1 MNILKN
7 AKVIEIIKP
16 KMVPTKNGDMKV
28 SGCVFQE
35 TFTTKEGKEITK
47 DLKVDFWGEKSSFLK
62 DVKLG
67 QVFSEVKV
75 NVKSKKSSDG
85 NWYTSATPIQFEEL
99 VGIQKGFQSQPTNE
113 VDDDLPF

>member
-1 MNILKN
+1 MNKLEN

-16 KMVPTKNGDMKV
+16 KMIPTKNGDMKL
-28 SGCVFQE
+28 SGLVFEE
-35 TFTTKEGKEITK
+35 TFTNKEGEEIK
-47 DLKVDFWGEKSSFLK
+47 KHLKVDFWGENSKLLK

-75 NVKSKKSSDG
+75 NVKSRKANDG
-85 NWYTSATPIQFEEL
+85 NWYTSATPIQFEET
-99 VGIQKGFQSQPTNE
+99 VGTQKGFQSQPTNE

>member
-1 MNILKN
+1 MDILKN

-28 SGCVFQE
+28 SGLVFQE

-47 DLKVDFWGEKSSFLK
+47 DLKVDFWNEKSSFLK

-75 NVKSKKSSDG
+75 NVKSRKANDG
-85 NWYTSATPIQFEEL
+85 NWYTSATPIQFEET
-99 VGIQKGFQSQPTNE
+99 VATKTVSSEVNE

>member
-1 MNILKN
+1 MDILKN

-16 KMVPTKNGDMKV
+16 KMIPTKNGDMKL

-47 DLKVDFWGEKSSFLK
+47 DLKVDFWGENSSFLK

-75 NVKSKKSSDG
+75 NVKSRKANDG
-85 NWYTSATPIQFEEL
+85 NWYTSATPIQFEES
-99 VGIQKGFQSQPTNE
+99 VGTKTVSSEVNE